1 MKRIAFSVLVVALSV
16 TPLFAQENRISI
28 TLEDLNIK
36 EALSLIEEE
45 SDYSFFYK
53 DEELDLTRTY
63 DLSFSE
69 ATISAVLDMILT
81 DQGLTYRISERTI
94 VILPMEQAAEEDLA
108 GYTVSG
114 KVTDEET
121 GERLPGVNIRIEGR
135 NVGTVTDLDGNYSLQ
150 IRDGEAVTLV
160 FSYVGYHAY
169 SAEVE
174 GETTLDVALVS
185 DIQSL
190 DEVVVIGYGVQKKK
204 DLTGAVGV
212 VDVDEMKKVQTTG
225 VGEALQGQVA
235 GVSVRSSGA
244 PGSWADVRIR
254 GVGSFSDVGPLYVID
269 GLILNDANHIN
280 TADIESIQIL
290 KDASAT
296 AIYGSRGA
304 NGVVIITTKKG
315 KKGPANI
322 DFKASYGWQ
331 ELSRKIDMMETTE
344 YLYYNQLGYINGGE
358 EWLGRPG
365 PGDTIPNTDWQDA
378 IFEVGSVEEYN
389 LSVSGGSENTR
400 YLIGAGYF
408 SEDGV
413 LEGPWYNRLTFR
425 VNSETT
431 KGWLTVGENFSFI
444 RSDQKYTNTNQSSF
458 ANALSMP
465 PVIPVY
471 NPDEVSGRG
480 GYGYGNVMYPTYA
493 SNPVALQQSIDNTET
508 HNRFI
513 GNVFAEIEIFEGLTF
528 KSILGIDHWNGRHKI
543 TDKAVTLRYLSVE
556 TRRDDLLW
564 EERVERTNLSFD
576 NTLTYTLNAGKHNF
590 EFLLGSTVED
600 SKMYFLGNEGYN
612 QSVEGK
618 WQINLAQV
626 QNNMWGWETKV
637 YIISYLGRLN
647 YNYDEKY
654 LFQTNL
660 RRDGSSKFGTNKKW
674 GFFPSASFGW
684 RISNESFFE
693 PVKNILSDLKFRVSY
708 GSNGD
713 QQALGAYDW
722 IPSINRSGPYEGLY
736 YVFGG
741 EVHEGAIQT
750 ERANPDVHWESKT
763 TFNVGLDYGFLR
775 NKLYGS
781 VEWYHSLSSGLLVRL
796 PLSYA
801 TGVGVSFY
809 GDDAYEWTNYGE
821 MINRG
826 FEFTAGWKDRTG
838 DLTYNVSANFNTIRN
853 EVLQLGESYREGGF
867 SNVNR
872 TEKGRSVADFYLIK
886 TDGIFQSMDEV
897 FDYTVT
903 LEDGTVKLIQPNA
916 RPGDIRYVDANED
929 GQIDLD
935 DRQWCGSPLPKFE
948 TGLNIN
954 ASYRGFDFTMF
965 WTGVYGNRIF
975 NVMRTSIEGMGGPDN
990 MPAYL
995 DPWTW
1000 DDPSETDPRPVKGTS
1015 DNAKAQTDRW
1025 LEDGSY
1031 IRLRNLQLGY
1041 EIPESVLR
1049 RTGVIQSC
1057 RFYVSGQNLLTFTG
1071 YLGYDPEI
1079 SGNDVF
1085 GQGNDWGGY
1094 PPVRTYSVGLQLSF

>member
-1 MKRIAFSVLVVALSV
+1 MKRNAFIALLFVLLITPAFS
-16 TPLFAQENRISI
+16 QENQFSI
-28 TLEDLNIK
+28 TLDNLNIK
-36 EALSLIEEE
+36 ESLLLIEEK

-53 DEELDLTRTY
+53 DEELDLTRRYTLNY
-63 DLSFSE
+63 TD
-69 ATISAVLDMILT
+69 AVISQVLDEILP
-81 DQGLTYRISERTI
+81 DQHLTYRISERTI
-94 VILPMEQAAEEDLA
+94 VILPID
-108 GYTVSG
+108 
-114 KVTDEET
+114 KVTVQDQSDLTVRGTVIDAET
-121 GERLPGVNIRIEGR
+121 LETLPGVNIRVEGK
-135 NVGTVTDLDGNYSLQ
+135 NVGTVTDVNGNYSLEVMDREGA
-150 IRDGEAVTLV
+150 ILV
-160 FSYVGYHAY
+160 YSYVGFHKYRIELGDQ
-169 SAEVE
+169 SS
-174 GETTLDVALVS
+174 LDVSLVA
-185 DIQSL
+185 DIQKL

-204 DLTGAVGV
+204 DLTGAVGI
-212 VDVDEMKKVQTTG
+212 VDMDEMKKVQTSG

-235 GVSVRSSGA
+235 GVSVRSSGS

-254 GVGSFSDVGPLYVID
+254 GIGSFSNVGPLYVID

-315 KKGPANI
+315 SDGPAKI
-322 DFKASYGWQ
+322 DLTASYGWQ
-331 ELSRKIDMMETTE
+331 QLSKKIDMMKSTK

-365 PGDTIPNTDWQDA
+365 TGDTIPDTDWQDA
-378 IFEVGSVEEYN
+378 IFQMGEVEEYN
-389 LSVSGGSENTR
+389 LSVAGGSKNTK
-400 YLIGAGYF
+400 YLIGAGYY
-408 SEDGV
+408 SQDGV

-431 KGWLTVGENFSFI
+431 KGRFTVGENFSYI
-444 RSDQKYTNTNQSSF
+444 RSNQKYTNTNQSSF
-458 ANALSMP
+458 TNALSMP

-471 NPDEVSGRG
+471 DPDEISGRG
-480 GYGYGNVMYPTYA
+480 GYGYGNVMYPTYS
-493 SNPVALQQSIDNTET
+493 SNPVALQQSVDNTET
-508 HNRFI
+508 HNRLI
-513 GNVFAEIEIFEGLTF
+513 GNIFAEIELLKGLTF
-528 KSILGIDHWNGRHKI
+528 KSNLGIDHWNGRHKI
-543 TDKAVTLRYLSVE
+543 TDEAVTLRYLSVE
-556 TRRDDLLW
+556 TRRDDRLW
-564 EERVERTNLSFD
+564 EERLERTNLSFD
-576 NTLTYTLNAGKHNF
+576 NTINYKLIAGKHNF
-590 EFLLGSTVED
+590 EFLLGNTVED

-612 QSVEGK
+612 QSVDGK

-626 QNNMWGWETKV
+626 QNNMWGWETEV

-647 YNYDEKY
+647 YNYDERY
-654 LFQTNL
+654 LFQSNL

-684 RISNESFFE
+684 RISNESFFQ
-693 PVKNILSDLKFRVSY
+693 PVKNTISDLKFRVSY

-713 QQALGAYDW
+713 QQVLGPYDW

-736 YVFGG
+736 YVIGG
-741 EVHEGAIQT
+741 VVYEGAIQT
-750 ERANPDVHWESKT
+750 ERTNPDVHWESKT
-763 TFNVGLDYGFLR
+763 TFNLGLDFGLLR

-809 GDDAYEWTNYGE
+809 GDDAFEWTNYGE

-826 FEFTAGWKDRTG
+826 FEFTTGWKDQVG
-838 DLTYNVSANFNTIRN
+838 DLTYNISANFNTIKN
-853 EVLQLGESYREGGF
+853 EVLELGETFREGGF

-872 TEKGRSVADFYLIK
+872 TEKGRSVGDFYLIR

-897 FDYTVT
+897 FDHTVT
-903 LEDGTVKLIQPNA
+903 LEDGTVELIQANA
-916 RPGDIRYVDANED
+916 RPGDIRYVDANGD

-935 DRQWCGSPLPKFE
+935 DRQWCGSPLPEFE
-948 TGLNIN
+948 AGLNVS
-954 ASYRGFDFTMF
+954 AQYKGFDFNMF
-965 WTGVYGNRIF
+965 WTAVYGNKIF
-975 NVMRTSIEGMGGPDN
+975 SVQRLAIEGMGGPDN

-995 DPWTW
+995 NPWTW
-1000 DDPSETDPRPVKGTS
+1000 DNPSETDPRPVKGTT

-1031 IRLRNLQLGY
+1031 IRMRNIQLGY
-1041 EIPESVLR
+1041 SVPESIIQK
-1049 RTGVIQSC
+1049 TGIIEMC
-1057 RFYVSGQNLLTFTG
+1057 RVYVSGQNLLTFTK

-1079 SGNDVF
+1079 AGNSVF

-1094 PPVRTYSVGLQLSF
+1094 PPVRTIMLGLQLSF